1 MVSALKRWLGIE
13 SLERENLILEK
24 AVKAQKERIERLEQD
39 QKDNLASIADLEKR
53 LTSEPAK
60 PKIVPKPQRTSWKQ
74 FRSAAEKASDPER
87 EEA

>member
-24 AVKAQKERIERLEQD
+24 AVKAQKERIEKLEQD

-60 PKIVPKPQRTSWKQ
+60 PKIVPKPPKLNWRQVQ
-74 FRSAAEKASDPER
+74 NAVAKANQEL

>member
-1 MVSALKRWLGIE
+1 MVGALKRWLGIKA
-13 SLERENLILEK
+13 LEGENLILAK
-24 AVKAQKERIERLEQD
+24 ALQAHSKRIDEALEAAHVGQRMALDAQKE
-39 QKDNLASIADLEKR
+39 